1 VANNSAARRIWICLA
16 TVWLGAVVSCEKT
29 SSKQIDHE
37 LASLGS
43 AEITAEL
50 VEIPGE
56 FPANDFYN
64 YAYVF
69 KYRVLKVHR
78 GQVNGSE
85 IFVAHYNPLKPR
97 ATVGDEFSGKVGGKL
112 ERFRAGETH
121 RMALEEPLDKF
132 WMGGIID
139 KYFENKGTR
148 YWAVWTNPGEP

>member
-1 VANNSAARRIWICLA
+1 
-16 TVWLGAVVSCEKT
+16 VWLGAVSCDKRN
-29 SSKQIDHE
+29 SKPIDPE

-43 AEITAEL
+43 AEITGQL
-50 VEIPGE
+50 VEIPGK

-78 GQVNGSE
+78 GHVNGSE
-85 IFVAHYNPLKPR
+85 IFVAHYNPLKSR
-97 ATVGDEFSGKVGGKL
+97 ATVGDEFSGKVGGSL
-112 ERFRAGETH
+112 EVFRAGEIH
-121 RMALEEPLDKF
+121 RMALEEPLDRF

-148 YWAVWTNPGEP
+148 YWAVWTNLE

>member
-1 VANNSAARRIWICLA
+1 MTNNSPTRRIWILVA
-16 TVWLGAVVSCEKT
+16 TVWLGVVVSCEK
-29 SSKQIDHE
+29 SNSKQIDPE
-37 LASLGS
+37 LARLGS
-43 AEITAEL
+43 AEVTAQL

-69 KYRVLKVHR
+69 EYHILKVHR

-85 IFVAHYNPLKPR
+85 IFVAHYNPLKSR
-97 ATVGDEFSGKVGGKL
+97 VTVGDEFSGKIGGNL
-112 ERFRAGETH
+112 ERFRSGAIH
-121 RMALEEPLDKF
+121 RMALEEPLDTY

-148 YWAVWTNPGEP
+148 YWAVWTNLEEQ